1 MKLNSLIAGAFCV
14 LLLMAAQNVSAQ
26 DNTLP
31 PPDRE
36 TSALPAPDRET
47 STLPAPST
55 PERAPVA
62 PPRRAAAAAKSDAGS
77 QASGGSEQQAAA
89 PSQAQDEGVKAKKT
103 IPDKGLYLGLM
114 AGTAF
119 HSYDT
124 ADTGMSDYELHS
136 YPSFN
141 GGLYFGRDFGLV
153 TAQAEILFSWD
164 FVDMNYIGS
173 YNSNGVYSAY
183 FEKTS
188 LLIPLIVK
196 LDFHLGPVVLQPLA
210 GPYLNFA
217 LGDLE
222 EWHNGKSYYDPYENP
237 LFGRM
242 FGGTLG
248 IKAGTGMIFLDTRY
262 AMDLGKTKAGN
273 NSMEIWQQSGLML
286 NLGYQFNFGGK
297 K

>member
-1 MKLNSLIAGAFCV
+1 
-14 LLLMAAQNVSAQ
+14 MAVQNVSAQ

-55 PERAPVA
+55 PERAPGAAA
-62 PPRRAAAAAKSDAGS
+62 PPRARPPRAAAAARSDAGS
-77 QASGGSEQQAAA
+77 QASEGSEQQAAA
-89 PSQAQDEGVKAKKT
+89 PSQAQNEPVKAKKT
-103 IPDKGLYLGLM
+103 IPAKGLYLGLM

-119 HSYDT
+119 PSFNTDG
-124 ADTGMSDYELHS
+124 TGMSNYDIDS
-136 YPSFN
+136 YPSVN

-153 TAQAEILFSWD
+153 TAQAEILFSMDWAD
-164 FVDMNYIGS
+164 IEYYYG
-173 YNSNGVYSAY
+173 YGLGYSDITVV
-183 FEKTS
+183 ESS
-188 LLIPLIVK
+188 LLIPFIFK
-196 LDFHLGPVVLQPLA
+196 LDLHLGPVVLQPLL

-217 LGDLE
+217 QGDLKE
-222 EWHNGKSYYDPYENP
+222 YYSGIQYDSYTNP
-237 LFGRM
+237 LLGLM

-248 IKAGTGMIFLDTRY
+248 IKAGTGMFFLDTRY
-262 AMDLGKTKAGN
+262 SIDLGKTKAGS
-273 NSMEIWQQSGLML
+273 NSMEIWQRSSLML